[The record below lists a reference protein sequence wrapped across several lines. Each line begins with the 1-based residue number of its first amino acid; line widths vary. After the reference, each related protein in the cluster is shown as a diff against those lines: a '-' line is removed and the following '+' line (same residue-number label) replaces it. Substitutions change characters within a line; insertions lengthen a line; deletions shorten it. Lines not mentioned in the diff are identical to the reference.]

1 MVDDANLLFSKV
13 VKTAEKT
20 CNAKETRGTVRFGTR
35 KIVHKA
41 NAANPEKMKS
51 SMKNKANER
60 RAKKKEE
67 RTKNEKGRR
76 ERREQEEQGP
86 SLYTLTPDRPPL
98 RLN

>member
-41 NAANPEKMKS
+41 NAAKPPKMNL
-51 SMKNKANER
+51 SMEDEANLLVFKVGKT
-60 RAKKKEE
+60 A
-67 RTKNEKGRR
+67 TKC
-76 ERREQEEQGP
+76 
-86 SLYTLTPDRPPL
+86 
-98 RLN
+98 